1 MSQTISNDYVSM
13 INKKGSGYNIPV
25 IVDAI
30 VDAAITPMKNIVTAK
45 KEQVEGAISGMA
57 SLKSSVLLSQT
68 SINNFSGDVDY
79 GLLSTDATSISL
91 SVNDRSELNNVSH
104 TITNV
109 ITAKPMVMLVAN
121 WTSLT
126 TDLYTQD
133 YIDITVDDV
142 AIDSALD
149 GVEGRLDINS
159 DTATELTAKLNAI
172 SGLKAQMIKVNDGS
186 YTMMVT
192 SDPGSSFTIIAPA
205 AGNNRLN
212 TSGTHSNTNVT
223 ASSIASLTFDGVDV
237 TRSSNSVTDL
247 IDGVTV
253 NLLADKVASTTVSA
267 SRSSTNIQ
275 ENVES
280 LIAELNA
287 YKADL
292 NVLGFIDE
300 VGDADGQLANNSYL
314 RSAKQKLM
322 NLMTA
327 PITGY
332 GDSNIYFVEF
342 GIKTAADG
350 SYTFDQTT
358 FDRTFSQTPEK
369 FEALTQD
376 KAYASDASVFVYSTS
391 DSDLSEGKH
400 TYSFTDSSHKLDEG
414 TSAEKALTRTGTGPY
429 TFSTLD
435 YPGFLFQT
443 SNANLGNLDIYVGR
457 SAKTKLFNFFGD
469 ALATSGNHDKV
480 VDLYKDRSTRLDTK
494 LTKIDQRE
502 ALLQAMYTKQF
513 SEMEK
518 VVNTSTSSADYV
530 TQLVDGWNK

>member
-68 SINNFSGDVDY
+68 SINNFSGDADY

-205 AGNNRLN
+205 VGNNRLN

-391 DSDLSEGKH
+391 DSGLSEGKH

-480 VDLYKDRSTRLDTK
+480 VDLYKDRSTRLDAK
-494 LTKIDQRE
+494 LIKIDQRE

>member
-126 TDLYTQD
+126 TDLCTQD

-391 DSDLSEGKH
+391 DSGLSEGKH
-400 TYSFTDSSHKLDEG
+400 TYSFTDSSHKLDNG
-414 TSAEKALTRTGTGPY
+414 TSAEKVLTRTGTGPY

-480 VDLYKDRSTRLDTK
+480 VDLYKDRSTRLDAK
-494 LTKIDQRE
+494 LIKIDQRE

>member
-45 KEQVEGAISGMA
+45 KEQVEGTISGMA
-57 SLKSSVLLSQT
+57 SLKSSALLSQT

-126 TDLYTQD
+126 TDLCTQD

-391 DSDLSEGKH
+391 DSGLSEGKH

>member
-391 DSDLSEGKH
+391 DSGLSEGKH

>member
-57 SLKSSVLLSQT
+57 SLKSSALLSQT
-68 SINNFSGDVDY
+68 SVNNLSGNDDY
-79 GLLSTDATSISL
+79 GLASNDATTISL
-91 SVNDRSELNNVSH
+91 KVNNRSKLNNVSH

-109 ITAKPMVMLVAN
+109 TTAKPMVMLVSN
-121 WTSLT
+121 WSSPT

-133 YIDITVDDV
+133 YIDITVDGI
-142 AIDSALD
+142 AIDSTLD
-149 GVEGRLDINS
+149 NVAGRMDINS

-172 SGLKAQMIKVNDGS
+172 SGLKAQMIKVNDNS

-192 SDPGSSFTIIAPA
+192 SEPGSSFTITAPSD
-205 AGNNRLN
+205 NNRLD
-212 TSGTHSNTNVT
+212 TSGTNPNTDVT
-223 ASSIASLTFDGVDV
+223 ASSVASLTFDGVAI
-237 TRSSNSVTDL
+237 TRSSNAVTDL

-253 NLLADKVASTTVSA
+253 NLLADKVAATTVSA
-267 SRSSTNIQ
+267 SRSSAKIQ

-287 YKADL
+287 YKEDL
-292 NVLGFIDE
+292 KALGFIDE
-300 VGDADGQLANNSYL
+300 FGDDDGQLANNSYL
-314 RSAKQKLM
+314 RSAKKKLM
-322 NLMTA
+322 NLMSA

-332 GDSNIYFVEF
+332 GDGNIYFVEF

-350 SYTFDQTT
+350 SYTFDKTT

-391 DSDLSEGKH
+391 DSDLLEGKH
-400 TYSFTDSSHKLDEG
+400 TYSFTDSSHKLDDG

-457 SAKTKLFNFFGD
+457 SAKTKLFNFFAD

-480 VDLYKDRSTRLDTK
+480 VDLYKDRSTRLDAK